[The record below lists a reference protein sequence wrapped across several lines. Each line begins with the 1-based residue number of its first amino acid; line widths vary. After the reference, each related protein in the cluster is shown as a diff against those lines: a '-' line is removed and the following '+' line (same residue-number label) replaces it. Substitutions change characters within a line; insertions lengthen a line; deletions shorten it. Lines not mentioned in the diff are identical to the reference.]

1 MNLKVDQ
8 ERLTHLKVDRD
19 KSGRV
24 SRLPSSAS
32 RFTSDF
38 SHPGLQ
44 LREQIAADR
53 TKLSQKEAE
62 AEKLQE
68 EVKELTRANQQFYE
82 KATTFTA
89 IFEKAQ
95 SLTNQKQMYENNQQS
110 LKRTIKLL
118 KGRGCPLVVF
128 RQTFHADKS
137 SAPHQ
142 NLMKSWKNSCETSSE
157 TLPTSRKSKSR
168 SSVRKSSEPRS
179 CRASELDRGRRPVF
193 WVRGRL
199 TER

>member
-1 MNLKVDQ
+1 MTSREGLVFCPALLPGPL
-8 ERLTHLKVDRD
+8 LT
-19 KSGRV
+19 
-24 SRLPSSAS
+24 
-32 RFTSDF
+32 
-38 SHPGLQ
+38 SHAGLQ

-118 KGRGCPLVVF
+118 KGRGSPLVLF
-128 RQTFHADKS
+128 RQTSLANRS
-137 SAPHQ
+137 SGPHQ
-142 NLMKSWKNSCETSSE
+142 NLMKS
-157 TLPTSRKSKSR
+157 
-168 SSVRKSSEPRS
+168 
-179 CRASELDRGRRPVF
+179 
-193 WVRGRL
+193 
-199 TER
+199 